1 MPSQPLATTA
11 VVLDRTSSG
20 DSWLRLA
27 CFSREHGNLACLQ
40 RISARSAGRVTPVD
54 LFDELQLELETRNQG
69 RTWFVRDAV
78 AVTRRPALGRS
89 WDALSFACRFARV
102 LSRNDVPDD
111 SRDQVHALLARA
123 LTSWETG
130 VRPDSVYFKTL
141 YLFTRDEGYAVHES
155 WWRRLPDS
163 DRDSV
168 DAVLRETPSAQ
179 TTSREDTA
187 RLIAALESF
196 VRHDTDLRIEE

>member
-1 MPSQPLATTA
+1 
-11 VVLDRTSSG
+11 
-20 DSWLRLA
+20 
-27 CFSREHGNLACLQ
+27 
-40 RISARSAGRVTPVD
+40 
-54 LFDELQLELETRNQG
+54 
-69 RTWFVRDAV
+69 
-78 AVTRRPALGRS
+78 
-89 WDALSFACRFARV
+89 
-102 LSRNDVPDD
+102 
-111 SRDQVHALLARA
+111 
-123 LTSWETG
+123 